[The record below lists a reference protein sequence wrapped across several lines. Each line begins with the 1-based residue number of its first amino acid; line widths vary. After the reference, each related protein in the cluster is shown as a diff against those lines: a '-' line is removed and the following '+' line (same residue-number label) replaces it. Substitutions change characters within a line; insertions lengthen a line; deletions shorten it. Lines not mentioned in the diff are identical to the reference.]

1 MFIINIIELLL
12 QLFNLALLARIIL
25 SWFPNVDRRNPV
37 IQFLF
42 DITEPV
48 LRPIREMLPSSGMFD
63 FSPMIVFLIIK
74 SSRLFY
80 AIFGFRHHALIAFP
94 VIEQYS

>member
-1 MFIINIIELLL
+1 MLIINIIELLL

-37 IQFLF
+37 IQFLY

-48 LRPIREMLPSSGMFD
+48 LRPVREMLPPSGMFD
-63 FSPMIVFLIIK
+63 FSPMIVFLIIQ
-74 SSRLFY
+74 
-80 AIFGFRHHALIAFP
+80 
-94 VIEQYS
+94 VISTVLRNIRF